1 MPIITIDGNI
11 GCCKTSILNYLHK
24 NYKLPVDLEPVD
36 NWEPYLAK
44 MYENQDIFKFQVRV
58 WLDRCW
64 IQEKSDK
71 TTILMERGP
80 YFIKNVFI
88 KTAHELKMISD
99 TEYSILLDLHKKTE
113 SLWTSSSYI
122 YLRSSPENCLKRI
135 KKRNRPS
142 EKNITLE
149 YIEHIHRSHEESYNN
164 ALINKMNII
173 CIEVDNKNIADIA
186 NEIMTYFH
194 DHLVAN

>member
-36 NWEPYLAK
+36 NWEPYLSK
-44 MYENQDIFKFQVRV
+44 MYENEDVFKFQIRV

-64 IQEKSDK
+64 IQEKSEK
-71 TTILMERGP
+71 ITILMERSP

-88 KTAHELKMISD
+88 KTAYELKMISHS
-99 TEYSILLDLHKKTE
+99 EYNILLDLHKKTE
-113 SLWTSSSYI
+113 GIWSSSSYI
-122 YLRSSPENCLKRI
+122 YLRSSPDNCLKRI

-149 YIEHIHRSHEESYNN
+149 YIEQLHQSHEDNYQI
-164 ALINKMNII
+164 ALANKMNII
-173 CIEVDNKNIADIA
+173 CIDVDNKNISDIA
-186 NEIMTYFH
+186 NEIITYFH
-194 DHLVAN
+194 DHLIAK